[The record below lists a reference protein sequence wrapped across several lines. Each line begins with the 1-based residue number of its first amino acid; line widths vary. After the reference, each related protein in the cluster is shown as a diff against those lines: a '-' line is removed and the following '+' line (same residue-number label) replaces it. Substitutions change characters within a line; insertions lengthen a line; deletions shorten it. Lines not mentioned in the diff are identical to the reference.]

1 METIHNSQFIKID
14 YDSQKSLFIFHFSN
28 MGDMTNSQFEKELEI
43 QAKLSETYNPKGFL
57 FHSKNFEFTI
67 SPEIQKWIDEKI
79 FPRYIKAGVKK
90 FAYIMSSD
98 MVAQLSIEQT
108 MEEQQAS
115 QGFQTNYFDNE
126 ADARKWLLDS

>member
-1 METIHNSQFIKID
+1 M
-14 YDSQKSLFIFHFSN
+14 
-28 MGDMTNSQFEKELEI
+28 
-43 QAKLSETYNPKGFL
+43 